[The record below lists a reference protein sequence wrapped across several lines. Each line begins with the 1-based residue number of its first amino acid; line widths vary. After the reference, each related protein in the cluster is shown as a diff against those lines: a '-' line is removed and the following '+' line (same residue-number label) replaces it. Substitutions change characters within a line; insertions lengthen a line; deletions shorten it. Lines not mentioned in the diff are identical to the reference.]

1 MSEPSV
7 RRSRPPTIA
16 RRRAKVLAGL
26 ATQARK
32 PRMGASPL
40 AESEGGETGDQ
51 CGRPTQGLQGGGL
64 AIDIPARGFPEVPA
78 AAARADKSPG
88 FRVLRRSATFR
99 SRNNCVLKQPIS
111 LGVLPPMP
119 VSSPGPTSRI
129 FFSQRLRLHYV
140 DWGNAEAPPLLMVH
154 GGRDHCRNWD
164 WLAVKLGGVGH

>member
-78 AAARADKSPG
+78 AARPGRQITGLPRAAAQRYLSLAQQLRAQTTHLPWG
-88 FRVLRRSATFR
+88 AAAHACLFTRSYIAHLFLAAPEAALRR
-99 SRNNCVLKQPIS
+99 
-111 LGVLPPMP
+111 LG
-119 VSSPGPTSRI
+119 
-129 FFSQRLRLHYV
+129 Q
-140 DWGNAEAPPLLMVH
+140 
-154 GGRDHCRNWD
+154 CRGASFADGARWT
-164 WLAVKLGGVGH
+164 